1 MIFAWRKIIDKFVSC
16 FVIQPTPH
24 QPQSNQIPAVPRL
37 RIAIT
42 VQLLKQSEDA
52 QIVLTLEPLDLAI
65 AQDQRAAFAAQ
76 LFQRSARGGLCCDRH
91 YAAAVNA
98 TAPEDAKVRL

>member
-1 MIFAWRKIIDKFVSC
+1 MIFAWRQIIYEFVSC
-16 FVIQPTPH
+16 FIIQPPTH
-24 QPQSNQIPAVPRL
+24 QTQSNQIPAVPRL
-37 RIAIT
+37 QIAIT

-76 LFQRSARGGLCCDRH
+76 LFQRSTRGGLC
-91 YAAAVNA
+91 
-98 TAPEDAKVRL
+98 